1 MPQPRVT
8 PSPDRASGFS
18 RRTVLGGT
26 AALGVGAPLLAA
38 CGSDGGSDGDGGSS
52 DAQAPDPGTV
62 LTATADVPVGGG
74 VILAKD
80 GLVVT
85 QPEEGTFKA
94 FSSKCTHQGC
104 QVTKVTS
111 TIDCPCHKSKF
122 SIADGSPESG
132 PANSPLPETAVKV
145 DGANVT
151 TA

>member
-1 MPQPRVT
+1 MPQPTVNRDT
-8 PSPDRASGFS
+8 DAALS

-38 CGSDGGSDGDGGSS
+38 CGSDDEGGDVAVP
-52 DAQAPDPGTV
+52 DAGTV
-62 LTATADVPVGGG
+62 LTTTAEVPVGGG
-74 VILAKD
+74 IILAEE

-104 QVTKVTS
+104 EVTKVAT
-111 TIDCPCHKSKF
+111 TIDCPCHTSKF
-122 SIADGSPESG
+122 SISDGSPQSG
-132 PANSPLPETAVKV
+132 PATSPLPETPVTV
-145 DGANVT
+145 DGDNIT